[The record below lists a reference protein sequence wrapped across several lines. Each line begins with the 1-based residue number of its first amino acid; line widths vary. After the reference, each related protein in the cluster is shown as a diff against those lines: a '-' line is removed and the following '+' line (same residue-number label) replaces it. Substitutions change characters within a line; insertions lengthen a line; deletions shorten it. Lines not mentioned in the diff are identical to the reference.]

1 MIKFTLPL
9 IALILI
15 TINLSG
21 QERFRTDTVEA
32 YIGTMVIEESIN
44 HAGHVTRDTII
55 TYQCLGRKPSR
66 HSFLLMKRGNILID
80 TWDLGELKLMLK
92 YQGILD
98 EEVKFKSK
106 DVTGKEMTVFIDFVT
121 RRITYVYDDDL
132 KKLVYY

>member
-9 IALILI
+9 IASLLI

-32 YIGTMVIEESIN
+32 HIGTMVIEETIN
-44 HAGHVTRDTII
+44 HVGQITKDTMI

-80 TWDLGELKLMLK
+80 TWDLGELKLRLQ
-92 YQGILD
+92 YQGIL
-98 EEVKFKSK
+98 EKEVQFKSH
-106 DVTGKEMTVFIDFVT
+106 DVTGKVMTVYIDFVS
-121 RRITYVYDDDL
+121 RRITYIYDADL